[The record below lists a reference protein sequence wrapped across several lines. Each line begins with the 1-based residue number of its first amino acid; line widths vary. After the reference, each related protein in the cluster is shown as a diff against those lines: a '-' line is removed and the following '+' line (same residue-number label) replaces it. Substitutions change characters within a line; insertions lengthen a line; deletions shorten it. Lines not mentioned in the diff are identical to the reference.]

1 MVDLQAIAD
10 RVEIEALRAEF
21 SDAAMMSD
29 TERLASLYTEDGVY
43 RIPAV
48 NIEQSGRE
56 EIRRGTELHAG
67 QWEYFVQTT
76 HAGSVV
82 LDGDTATGRA
92 YICELGRLNDGRS
105 IFNYALFHDR
115 YRRTA
120 DGWKFAERT
129 YEVRYFDTTPLP
141 GSPDVVWAAEDARG
155 RATALDTP

>member
-1 MVDLQAIAD
+1 MADLQAIAD

-29 TERLASLYTEDGVY
+29 TDRLASLYTEDGVY

-56 EIRRGTELHAG
+56 AIRRGTELHAG
-67 QWEYFVQTT
+67 EWEYFVQTT
-76 HAGSVV
+76 HAGSVE

-105 IFNYALFHDR
+105 VFNYALFHDR

-129 YEVRYFDTTPLP
+129 YEVRYFDTAPLT
-141 GSPDVVWAAEDARG
+141 GSPEVVWDTAGAPEHSAAPEAS
-155 RATALDTP
+155 